1 MVMGLLRPK
10 GNRLVGLDVGSAALK
25 MVSLQAAGRGGYQ
38 VETAATAPL
47 PSGSIVDGV
56 IAKPDAVGD
65 AIREMFESN
74 GIKETKVA
82 TSVSG
87 HAVIV
92 KKISLPATTPQ
103 EVKESIQW
111 EAEQYIPFDIADV
124 YLDYHLLGPSA
135 SGKESEVIL
144 VAAKRE
150 TIDSHG
156 DIIMMSGKNP
166 VIMDIDA
173 FALHNAYEVN
183 YEPRDES
190 VVALLNIGASIMNV
204 NIATGRNFVFT
215 RDIGMG
221 GNYYTEYIQRDLGVS
236 YEDAEQYK
244 QGGAP
249 EELRLTVSS
258 VIQSV
263 SEILALEVQKTFDYF
278 RTASEFDE
286 LQNIY
291 ISGGASRTEGL
302 REYLQETF
310 QVPVNYLNPFER
322 VRVNGASLSGRGE
335 DQGAEYAVAVG
346 LALRSPGDKVQV
358 EGGKGGRSNPVTA
371 LLQKLTRR

>member
-1 MVMGLLRPK
+1 
-10 GNRLVGLDVGSAALK
+10 
-25 MVSLQAAGRGGYQ
+25 MVSLQEGRSGYQ
-38 VETAATAPL
+38 LDAAATEQL
-47 PSGSIVDGV
+47 PAGSIVDGV
-56 IAKPDAVGD
+56 IAKPDVIGD
-65 AIREMFESN
+65 AVN
-74 GIKETKVA
+74 TLYDAHGIKDNKVA

-92 KKISLPATTPQ
+92 KRITLPATTPE
-103 EVKESIQW
+103 EVRESIQW

-124 YLDYHLLGPSA
+124 YLDYHLLGSSP
-135 SGKESEVIL
+135 SGKESDVIL

-156 DIIMMSGKNP
+156 DIIMMAGKNP
-166 VIMDIDA
+166 VVMDIDA

-183 YEPRDES
+183 YEPAADS

-204 NIATGRNFVFT
+204 NIATGREFVFT

-221 GNYYTEYIQRDLGVS
+221 GTYYTEYIQRDLGVS
-236 YEDAEQYK
+236 YEEAEQYK
-244 QGGAP
+244 QGQAP
-249 EELRLTVSS
+249 EELKLTVSS
-258 VIQSV
+258 IVQSV

-310 QVPVNYLNPFER
+310 QVPVNFLNPFER
-322 VRVNGASLSGRGE
+322 LQVNGAEIPGQGE
-335 DQGAEYAVAVG
+335 DRGAEFAVAVG
-346 LALRSPGDKVQV
+346 LALRSPGDHGQTA
-358 EGGKGGRSNPVTA
+358 GGGNSNPLTA
-371 LLQKLTRR
+371 ILQKLTNR